1 MAIEI
6 LDRQKRLRIDRRSA
20 RRLVERALL
29 DHARAGA
36 DVSIVFA
43 DDGFVRALNARYR
56 ATDRPT
62 DVLSFPMPGGDTAGR
77 PSEAD
82 GPEPVLGDVVISTDR
97 AAAQAR
103 RFRRT
108 EDREILKLVSHGVLH
123 LLGHDHEKTRD
134 RAAMRKLENR
144 YVREAAAVASAAQAR
159 RGGRGRG
166 SAVGLCGGKAGPR
179 RARGDGA

>member
-6 LDRQKRLRIDRRSA
+6 IDRQKRIRIDRRST

-29 DHARAGA
+29 DHARGGA

-43 DDGFVRALNARYR
+43 DDEFVRALNASYR
-56 ATDRPT
+56 GKDRPT
-62 DVLSFPMPGGDTAGR
+62 DVLAFPMPGGGAAGR
-77 PSEAD
+77 APEVD
-82 GPEPVLGDVVISTDR
+82 GPEPMLGDVVISTDR

-108 EDREILKLVSHGVLH
+108 EGREILKLVSHGVLH
-123 LLGHDHEKTRD
+123 LLGHDHEKTAD

-144 YVREAAAVASAAQAR
+144 YVREAAAGSPTVPTIGSRSHGRGPRPAR
-159 RGGRGRG
+159 RGR
-166 SAVGLCGGKAGPR
+166 S
-179 RARGDGA
+179 